1 MTKIRYMCQRE
12 SDSTNVQIVGMSA
25 TLPNLQLLA
34 DWLDADL
41 YKTDFRPIPLS
52 EHIKVGHLFR
62 ALCAHRAMFKLRAK
76 NIFFYVSW
84 LRICQLFTVLTGVLF
99 KSLKKLSQT

>member
-41 YKTDFRPIPLS
+41 YKTEFRPIPLS
-52 EHIKVGHLFR
+52 EHIKVQLLFV
-62 ALCAHRAMFKLRAK
+62 HFVAK
-76 NIFFYVSW
+76 KREISNGPPKFA
-84 LRICQLFTVLTGVLF
+84 
-99 KSLKKLSQT
+99 

>member
-41 YKTDFRPIPLS
+41 YKTEFRPIPLS
-52 EHIKVGHLFR
+52 EHIKVRLLFV
-62 ALCAHRAMFKLRAK
+62 HF
-76 NIFFYVSW
+76 V
-84 LRICQLFTVLTGVLF
+84 V
-99 KSLKKLSQT
+99 KKREISNGPPNFA

>member
-1 MTKIRYMCQRE
+1 MTEIIVLIQYDRGYLLELTVTKIRYMCQRE

-41 YKTDFRPIPLS
+41 YKTEFRPIPLS
-52 EHIKVGHLFR
+52 EHIKVRLIFVHTLWQKREISNGPPNLF
-62 ALCAHRAMFKLRAK
+62 
-76 NIFFYVSW
+76 IFVF
-84 LRICQLFTVLTGVLF
+84 
-99 KSLKKLSQT
+99 

>member
-1 MTKIRYMCQRE
+1 MYSRYNDRGYLLELTVTKIRYMCQRE

-41 YKTDFRPIPLS
+41 YKTEFRPIPLS
-52 EHIKVGHLFR
+52 EHIKVRLLFVPF
-62 ALCAHRAMFKLRAK
+62 MAK
-76 NIFFYVSW
+76 KERDFQWPPKICLILFF
-84 LRICQLFTVLTGVLF
+84 L
-99 KSLKKLSQT
+99 

>member
-1 MTKIRYMCQRE
+1 MTEIIVLTQYDRGYLLELTVTKIRYMCQRE

-25 TLPNLQLLA
+25 TLPNLKLLA

-52 EHIKVGHLFR
+52 EHIKVRLLFVHTLWQKKR
-62 ALCAHRAMFKLRAK
+62 D
-76 NIFFYVSW
+76 FYW
-84 LRICQLFTVLTGVLF
+84 PPKICSILYFL
-99 KSLKKLSQT
+99 